1 LPLTCSGLS
10 LLVLLLKEDG
20 ICSFET
26 SKPTISRKSKQID
39 FYQEQ
44 CTSAD
49 VYPSG
54 GYSLGDSDED

>member
-1 LPLTCSGLS
+1 
-10 LLVLLLKEDG
+10 VLLLKEDG